1 MIHEIEPMDPQIKGE
16 TWEKSVAEDKE
27 IVNWEGAV
35 EIEIGDEE
43 VGLRLDK
50 LLSLRFEESSRA
62 WLQKL
67 IREGRVEV
75 QGQEGS
81 SPSTKLRQGD
91 RVRVAYYESS
101 SLPPERLEDIPA
113 IALLYED
120 EDILVIDKEAGI
132 VCHPGAGARRVTV
145 SDMACAHCG
154 VLLPSPPGEARP
166 GIVHRLDR
174 ETSGVMVLAKTI
186 PAMVALQKQFHDR
199 VVQKEYLAIVFGTPR
214 FISDWITVPLER
226 DPKRPERIR
235 VAPLGGRVAE
245 TYYEVKERF
254 REFAFL
260 LCRPKTGRTHQIRV
274 HLDSVHHSI
283 VGDRVYR
290 SRKVQGIRIPEDAP
304 IPKRQALHSCRL
316 EFVHPVSGERMAFET
331 PMPGDMRMFLRWLQ
345 ENRSIPKE
353 KRRGR

>member
-1 MIHEIEPMDPQIKGE
+1 M
-16 TWEKSVAEDKE
+16 TADKE
-27 IVNWEGAV
+27 SVNWEGAV
-35 EIEIGDEE
+35 GIDVGSDEA
-43 VGLRLDK
+43 GLRLDR
-50 LLSLRFEESSRA
+50 LLALRFEESSRA

-67 IREGRVEV
+67 IREGRVEIE
-75 QGQEGS
+75 GQEGVM
-81 SPSTKLRQGD
+81 PSTKLRKGD
-91 RVRVAYYESS
+91 RVRVAYFDASA
-101 SLPPERLEDIPA
+101 LPPERMQDIPP
-113 IALLYED
+113 LTPLYED

-132 VCHPGAGARRVTV
+132 VCHPGAGVRRVTV

-154 VLLPSPPGEARP
+154 VVLPSPPGEARP

-186 PAMVALQKQFHDR
+186 SAMVALQKQFHDR

-214 FISDWITVPLER
+214 FLSDWITVALER

-235 VAPLGGRVAE
+235 VAPVGGRAAE

-254 REFAFL
+254 REFAYL

-290 SRKVQGIRIPEDAP
+290 SRKVQGIRLPEGAP
-304 IPKRQALHSCRL
+304 VPGRQALHAHRL
-316 EFVHPVSGERMAFET
+316 ELVHPGSGERLAFEA
-331 PMPGDMRMFLRWLQ
+331 PLPEDMQRFLDWLRA
-345 ENRSIPKE
+345 NREIPQP